1 LRKPSTTAAA
11 KRLATG
17 IGIALPAVT
26 HVIALVIVVFAFD
39 AYRCILIF
47 SAVVVGFAFISHYL
61 ALHFLASSSSSSLR
75 FKLTGRSRNGQN
87 GGCGRLSMIAAG

>member
-1 LRKPSTTAAA
+1 LRELLTAAAA

-26 HVIALVIVVFAFD
+26 HVIALVIVAFD

-87 GGCGRLSMIAAG
+87 GGCGRPAMIAAG